1 LSYAYSYG
9 QLKHVNKRNKRKI
22 RLLLVDDHPLV
33 REGIRS
39 CLSPHKQ
46 LEIVGE
52 AADGREA
59 LDKAKELNPDVV
71 LMDIN
76 LPRLNGLEA
85 TWLLRNAAP
94 ETKVLILTVHNNKEY
109 VLQIVQAGARGYV
122 LKDTSTEELV
132 RAIERVNGGEAFFSS
147 DVARLLLNDYVT
159 HSGRRKSVE
168 DELSDREREVL
179 ALIAEGCS
187 NKDIASRLG
196 LSVRTVETHRA
207 RIMQRLDIH
216 NTAGLTK
223 FAINHGLASLA

>member
-1 LSYAYSYG
+1 M
-9 QLKHVNKRNKRKI
+9 NKRTKRKI

-39 CLSPHKQ
+39 CLHPHKQ

-59 LDKAKELNPDVV
+59 LVKAKELNPDIV

-76 LPRLNGLEA
+76 LPRTNGLEA
-85 TWLLRNAAP
+85 TRLLRNAAP

-132 RAIERVNGGEAFFSS
+132 RAIERVDGGEAFFSS